1 MHQVVELLEQNIEL
15 NEERYLHMA
24 ETPAAVQLDWE
35 DPAPEPATLHLY
47 PDENAGDEE
56 GDSSTLGFGIILAS
70 DCLYC
75 DAAVKPLFDTATR
88 WLAPDGVWVLAH
100 IARWDNVEA
109 ALVAE
114 LGPMAH
120 PACPTCAMSMSP
132 LKISSPP
139 PLWEAPLFRSSLFC
153 ACVGAS
159 HSTLWNTHNLLP
171 QRADQS

>member
-88 WLAPDGVWVLAH
+88 WLAPDGVWVLASLS
-100 IARWDNVEA
+100 EA
-109 ALVAE
+109 SV
-114 LGPMAH
+114 LG
-120 PACPTCAMSMSP
+120 
-132 LKISSPP
+132 
-139 PLWEAPLFRSSLFC
+139 
-153 ACVGAS
+153 
-159 HSTLWNTHNLLP
+159 
-171 QRADQS
+171 